1 VFNRKRPGFSRC
13 DGVFRLSSTCAA
25 MTRKASGGKKRS
37 VVTNI
42 DDLRIPARKRVL
54 RMVYDYADSE
64 FWTEPAYRA
73 NERALM

>member
-1 VFNRKRPGFSRC
+1 
-13 DGVFRLSSTCAA
+13 